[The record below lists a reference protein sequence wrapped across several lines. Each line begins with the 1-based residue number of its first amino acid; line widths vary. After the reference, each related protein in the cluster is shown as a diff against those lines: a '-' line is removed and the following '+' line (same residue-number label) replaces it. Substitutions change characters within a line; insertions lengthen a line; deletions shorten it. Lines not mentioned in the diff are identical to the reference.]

1 MAERVGEWTML
12 ATRIPKDLH
21 RRVRL
26 HCVGKGTMLM
36 DFVTE
41 ALEEK
46 LRPKRKPKKPSA

>member
-26 HCVGKGTMLM
+26 HCVGKGIMLM